1 MPKPFNPNDTYARKA
16 KKEGFLARSAFKLEF
31 ILEKFP
37 IIKNGNIVL
46 DAGASPG
53 SWLQV
58 VSSIIG
64 ENGLVVGIDL
74 NSIDFNASNVKKI
87 QCDILEDKFDE
98 KIKDFA
104 PFNAI
109 ISDLAPKTSG
119 IKIKD
124 QALSEELAKKILE
137 LAKNYLKKD
146 GSVVI
151 KIFQG
156 ADTQEIIRQM
166 HSNFK
171 KVHTCKP
178 PASRDRSFET
188 YLIGLNKID

>member
-1 MPKPFNPNDTYARKA
+1 MPKSFNPNDIYARKA

-37 IIKNGNIVL
+37 IIKNGDKVL

-64 ENGLVVGIDL
+64 KNGLAVGIDL
-74 NSIDFNASNVKKI
+74 NPIEFNALNIKNI
-87 QCDILEDKFDE
+87 QCDILKDECIE

-104 PFNAI
+104 PFDSI

-124 QALSEELAKKILE
+124 QALSEELAEKVLE
-137 LAKNYLKKD
+137 LANIYLKKH
-146 GSVVI
+146 GSVII

-156 ADTQEIIRQM
+156 AEMQEIIRKM
-166 HSNFK
+166 RSGYKN
-171 KVHTCKP
+171 VHTYKP
-178 PASRDRSFET
+178 PASRERSFET
-188 YLIGLNKID
+188 YLIGINKVD